1 MYSGDGEYVH
11 FSNKVVLEGSVEHWL
26 GKVEGEMRVT
36 LRTQMGLCKV
46 AHKKTKRDLWI
57 KTWAGQL
64 IIAISQLTWT
74 GDTISAINGGRC
86 VPAQP
91 LHALPSTSYFR
102 RHPPPANIPPLPTTS
117 LCRPPARSSLT
128 YRF

>member
-86 VPAQP
+86 VRPCATAVCPSLNILLSNGLSLPPTGPFQP
-91 LHALPSTSYFR
+91 YLQFISPTLP
-102 RHPPPANIPPLPTTS
+102 
-117 LCRPPARSSLT
+117 
-128 YRF
+128 